1 MNLSHFFIDH
11 PRFAAVI
18 NIFITVFGFAAAAF
32 LPVAQYP
39 NIVPPTVQIT
49 TAYPGASADTVAR
62 TVATPLEQA
71 INGVENM
78 DYISSQSTGNGQLT
92 ITVIF
97 KIGTNINTALMLT
110 HNRVQDTL
118 SRLPQEVQLQ
128 GVQVKKTIPAL
139 LLGVHPY
146 SPDGSRSAE
155 YISNYFILHVRD
167 EIARLPGVADF
178 WVLGERQYAM
188 RIWID
193 PDKAAAS
200 NISASDIL
208 NVLRAQNAQVS
219 AGALNQPPVFNNSGA
234 AYQIN
239 VRALGRLTT
248 PEEFGDIIV
257 KSDSQGRV
265 TRIRD
270 IGRVELGSV
279 DYGSIAYA
287 DRHASAPFWV
297 IATPGADVV
306 QVEHKVWDKMA
317 ELKKSFPPGIDYINI
332 YDPTTFVSQSIHE
345 VIVTIGIA
353 IILVVGVVYLF
364 LQSCRATIIPVIA
377 IPVSLVGAFS
387 ILAAFGISINNLS
400 LFGLV
405 LAVGIV
411 VDDAIVV
418 VENVERNMALG
429 MLPREAAH
437 QTMSEVS
444 TALIAIAL
452 TLCAV
457 FVPSAF
463 ISGLS
468 GLFFT
473 QFATT
478 IAASTVISCFVS
490 LTLSP
495 ALSAVLLKP
504 HQAHAEPRG
513 LNRILRGA
521 FGRFNAGFEWIS
533 SSYGK
538 ITSRFVRATAI
549 ILTVYV
555 GLISLTGFQ
564 FARMP
569 TGFIP
574 DQDIGYLVTVIQLP
588 PGSSLARTDAVVRE
602 VNDIILKTPG
612 VEHTSPVTGFDVTT
626 STVSPNAATIF
637 FSLPSLYGKHIPGVN
652 AATMLAAVRKR
663 LAGVKDAFVLVVNP
677 PPVQGLGAAGGFK
690 LMVEDRNNLGP
701 QALANATNALVA
713 AANKD
718 PALAGVFT
726 LYNAGSPS
734 LYADID
740 RLKAEKV
747 GLTPTD
753 VFSTL
758 QLYLGS
764 QYVNDFNYLGRA
776 FQVLAQGDESFR
788 QTPEDI
794 ARLKVRN
801 ASGEMVP
808 IGSVVIFNDETS
820 PYRVPRYNLYPA
832 ADVLG
837 SAAPGVASG
846 TAMERMAVLAK
857 QVLPP
862 GITFEWTD
870 LAHQQEQQGIPTLA
884 IFAASAVFVFLVL
897 AAQYES
903 WKLPLAIVLIVPM
916 CLLASATGLAF
927 RGMPIDILA
936 QIGFVVLVGLA
947 AKNAI
952 LIVEFARQRQHVDGD
967 QPEEAATS
975 AARTRLRPILMT
987 SFAFIL
993 GVFPLAV
1000 ATGAG
1005 SEMRQSLGTAVLF
1018 GMIGVT
1024 GFGLVFTPAFYTF
1037 IRNVGTRRA
1046 ERPGSFDQDR
1056 WDGAERKLLSTICP
1070 TASHNVPAVV
1080 LAGEADLVENEGVL
1094 HRGLATRIRR
1104 AGDRDVAGRRPPVTA
1119 ASAGGAGC
1127 GTSKVLDDSA
1137 GRKAVVSN
1145 NASSRPC

>member
-1 MNLSHFFIDH
+1 MRLTHFFIDR
-11 PRFAAVI
+11 PRFA
-18 NIFITVFGFAAAAF
+18 TVLSVFVTSLGLGALAI
-32 LPVAQYP
+32 LPIAQYP
-39 NIVPPTVQIT
+39 EIVPPTVKVT
-49 TAYPGASADTVAR
+49 TSYPGASAETVAR
-62 TVATPLEQA
+62 TVATPLEQE

-78 DYISSQSTGNGQLT
+78 LYMNSQSTGDGNLT
-92 ITVIF
+92 ITVTF
-97 KIGTNINTALMLT
+97 AIGTDLNIAQMLT
-110 HNRVQDTL
+110 QNRVQDVLT
-118 SRLPQEVQLQ
+118 RLPEDVQRL
-128 GVQVKKTIPAL
+128 GVQVRKAIPSIL
-139 LLGVHPY
+139 LAIHLY
-146 SPDGSRSAE
+146 SPDESRDTL
-155 YISNYFILHVRD
+155 YLSNYATLHIKDVL
-167 EIARLPGVADF
+167 ARLPGVGDVQF
-178 WVLGERQYAM
+178 QGGREYAM
-188 RIWID
+188 RIWLD
-193 PDKAAAS
+193 PDKAAAYDLT
-200 NISASDIL
+200 ASDVL
-208 NVLRAQNAQVS
+208 AALRAQNLQVS
-219 AGALNQPPVFNNSGA
+219 AGILNQPPTPSDE

-239 VRALGRLTT
+239 VEALGRLST
-248 PEEFGDIIV
+248 PEQFANIIV
-257 KSDSQGRV
+257 KSDNRGRV
-265 TRIRD
+265 TRVRD
-270 IGRVELGSV
+270 IGRVEIGAA
-279 DYGSIAYA
+279 DYGSTAYMDHSNA
-287 DRHASAPFWV
+287 TALV
-297 IATPGADVV
+297 IYAEPGANSLTVDREVV
-306 QVEHKVWDKMA
+306 SAMQ
-317 ELKKSFPPGIDYINI
+317 ELKKDFPPGVDSIII
-332 YDPTTFVSQSIHE
+332 YDPTTFITKSIHE
-345 VIVTIGIA
+345 VIVTIFVA
-353 IILVVGVVYLF
+353 ILLVVGVVFLF
-364 LQSCRATIIPVIA
+364 LQSWRATIIPVIA
-377 IPVSLVGAFS
+377 IPVSLVGTFT
-387 ILAAFGISINNLS
+387 ILVAFGISLNNLS

-418 VENVERNMALG
+418 VENVERNMRDG
-429 MLPREAAH
+429 MSPLEAAH
-437 QTMSEVS
+437 RTMDEVGG
-444 TALIAIAL
+444 ALISIAL

-463 ISGLS
+463 ISGIS
-468 GLFFT
+468 GLFFR
-473 QFATT
+473 QFAVT
-478 IAASTVISCFVS
+478 ISASTVISCFVS

-495 ALSAVLLKP
+495 ALCAVLFK
-504 HQAHAEPRG
+504 AHYVHAGPRG
-513 LNRILRGA
+513 ISRILRGA
-521 FGRFNAGFEWIS
+521 FGRFNAGFEWMS
-533 SSYGK
+533 SGYGK
-538 ITSRFVRATAI
+538 ITSRFVRAIAI
-549 ILTVYV
+549 ILTAYV

-637 FSLPSLYGKHIPGVN
+637 FSLPSLYGKHIPGLN
-652 AATMLAAVRKR
+652 AATMLTAVRQR
-663 LAGVKDAFVLVVNP
+663 LRGVKDAFVLVVNP

-690 LMVEDRNNLGP
+690 LMVQDRNKLGP
-701 QALANATNALVA
+701 QALADATNALVA

-718 PALAGVFT
+718 PAFAGVFT

-764 QYVNDFNYLGRA
+764 QYVNDFNYLGRT

-794 ARLKVRN
+794 VRLKVRN
-801 ASGEMVP
+801 ASGETVP
-808 IGSVVIFNDETS
+808 IGSVTTFNHETA

-903 WKLPLAIVLIVPM
+903 WKLPLAIVLIETM
-916 CLLASATGLAF
+916 CVLASATGLAF

-952 LIVEFARQRQHVDGD
+952 LIVEFARQRQDVDGD

-975 AARTRLRPILMT
+975 AAQTRLRPILMT

-1024 GFGLVFTPAFYTF
+1024 AFGLIFTPAFYTF
-1037 IRNVGTRRA
+1037 VRKLG
-1046 ERPGSFDQDR
+1046 ERPRHDPRFSSYLQ
-1056 WDGAERKLLSTICP
+1056 T
-1070 TASHNVPAVV
+1070 
-1080 LAGEADLVENEGVL
+1080 EA
-1094 HRGLATRIRR
+1094 
-1104 AGDRDVAGRRPPVTA
+1104 
-1119 ASAGGAGC
+1119 
-1127 GTSKVLDDSA
+1127 K
-1137 GRKAVVSN
+1137 
-1145 NASSRPC
+1145 

>member
-1 MNLSHFFIDH
+1 MKLSHFFIDH
-11 PRFAAVI
+11 PRFAAVVS
-18 NIFITVFGFAAAAF
+18 IFIMVFGLAAAAF

-49 TAYPGASADTVAR
+49 ASYPGASAEVVAR

-78 DYISSQSTGNGQLT
+78 DYISSQSTGNGQLS

-118 SRLPQEVQLQ
+118 SRLPQEVQLE

-139 LLGVHPY
+139 LLGIHPY

-167 EIARLPGVADF
+167 EIARLPGVSDF
-178 WVLGERQYAM
+178 WILGERQYAM

-200 NISASDIL
+200 DISASDIL
-208 NVLRAQNAQVS
+208 NVLRAQNTQVS
-219 AGALNQPPVFNNSGA
+219 AGALNQPPVFNDSSN
-234 AYQIN
+234 AYQMN

-248 PEEFGDIIV
+248 PEQFGDIIV

-270 IGRVELGSV
+270 IGHVELGSL
-279 DYGSIAYA
+279 DYGSKGYA
-287 DRHASAPFWV
+287 DRYDSAPFWV

-306 QVEHKVWDKMA
+306 QVEHEVWDKMA
-317 ELKKSFPPGIDYINI
+317 ELKKNFPRGIDYINI

-345 VIVTIGIA
+345 VLKTIVIA
-353 IILVVGVVYLF
+353 IFLVVGVVYLF
-364 LQSCRATIIPVIA
+364 LQSWRATIIPVIA
-377 IPVSLVGAFS
+377 IPVSLVGSFS
-387 ILAAFGISINNLS
+387 ILALLGISINNLS

-418 VENVERNMALG
+418 VENVERSMANG
-429 MLPREAAH
+429 MSSREATH

-463 ISGLS
+463 ISGIS
-468 GLFFT
+468 GLFFK

-495 ALSAVLLKP
+495 ALAAVLLKP
-504 HQAHAEPRG
+504 HNDHAEPRG
-513 LNRILRGA
+513 LSRFVRAA
-521 FGRFNAGFEWIS
+521 FSRFNNGFEWMS
-533 SSYGK
+533 SRYARM
-538 ITSRFVRATAI
+538 TARFVRATAL
-549 ILTVYV
+549 ILVVYV

-564 FARMP
+564 LARMP
-569 TGFIP
+569 SGFIP

-588 PGSSLARTDAVVRE
+588 AGSSLARTDAMVRA

-612 VEHTSPVTGFDVTT
+612 IEHTSPVTGFDVTT
-626 STVSPNAATIF
+626 STVAPNAATIF
-637 FSLPSLYGKHIPGVN
+637 LALPSLYGKHIPGVN
-652 AATMLAAVRKR
+652 AATMLAAVRRR
-663 LAGVKDAFVLVVNP
+663 LAGIKDAFVLVINP
-677 PPVQGLGAAGGFK
+677 PAVQGLGSAGGFK

-701 QALANATNALVA
+701 QALADATNTLVA

-718 PALAGVFT
+718 KAFAGVFT

-734 LYADID
+734 LFADID
-740 RLKAEKV
+740 REKV
-747 GLTPTD
+747 EKLGLTPTD

-764 QYVNDFNYLGRA
+764 QYVNDFNYLGRT
-776 FQVLAQGDESFR
+776 FQVLAEGDEAFR
-788 QTPEDI
+788 QTPDQI

-808 IGSVVIFNDETS
+808 IGSVVGFHDETA
-820 PYRVPRYNLYPA
+820 PYRIPRYNLYPA

-837 SAAPGVASG
+837 AAAPGVASG
-846 TAMERMAVLAK
+846 TALARMEVLAK
-857 QVLPP
+857 EVLPP
-862 GITFEWTD
+862 GFIIEWTE
-870 LAHQQEQQGIPTLA
+870 LSHQQEQQGIPTIA
-884 IFAASAVFVFLVL
+884 IFAASALFVFLVL

-903 WKLPLAIVLIVPM
+903 WKLPLAIVLILPM
-916 CLLASATGLAF
+916 CLLASATGLDF

-952 LIVEFARQRQHVDGD
+952 LIVEFARQRQDQDGD
-967 QPEEAATS
+967 KPEEAATA
-975 AARTRLRPILMT
+975 AARIRLRPILMT

-1000 ATGAG
+1000 ASGAG
-1005 SEMRQSLGTAVLF
+1005 AEMRQSLGTAVLF

-1024 GFGLVFTPAFYTF
+1024 AFGLLFTPAFYTF
-1037 IRNVGTRRA
+1037 IRKVG
-1046 ERPGSFDQDR
+1046 S
-1056 WDGAERKLLSTICP
+1056 
-1070 TASHNVPAVV
+1070 
-1080 LAGEADLVENEGVL
+1080 
-1094 HRGLATRIRR
+1094 
-1104 AGDRDVAGRRPPVTA
+1104 RRP
-1119 ASAGGAGC
+1119 
-1127 GTSKVLDDSA
+1127 K
-1137 GRKAVVSN
+1137 
-1145 NASSRPC
+1145 